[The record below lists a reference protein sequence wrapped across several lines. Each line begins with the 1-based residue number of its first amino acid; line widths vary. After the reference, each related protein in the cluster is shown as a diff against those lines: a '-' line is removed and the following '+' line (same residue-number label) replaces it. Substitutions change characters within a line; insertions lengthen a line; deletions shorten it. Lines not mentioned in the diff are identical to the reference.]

1 MLDIDS
7 VNKLFDELSEEI
19 YKIKSDNSTNIDLEK
34 EISNLKKKN
43 SVLKS
48 EKQSLEKEI
57 SIIKT
62 NFSNF
67 KKKLSLTIQKIDK

>member
-19 YKIKSDNSTNIDLEK
+19 SKIKSDNSTNIDLEK
-34 EISNLKKKN
+34 EITNLKKKN

-57 SIIKT
+57 TTIRT

>member
-19 YKIKSDNSTNIDLEK
+19 SKIKSDNSTNIDLEK

-57 SIIKT
+57 TTIRT

>member
-19 YKIKSDNSTNIDLEK
+19 SKIKSDNSTNID
-34 EISNLKKKN
+34 
-43 SVLKS
+43 
-48 EKQSLEKEI
+48 LEKEI

>member
-19 YKIKSDNSTNIDLEK
+19 SKIKSDNSTNVDLEK

-57 SIIKT
+57 TTIRT

>member
-19 YKIKSDNSTNIDLEK
+19 SKIKSDNSTNIDLEK

-48 EKQSLEKEI
+48 EKQRDRKSVV
-57 SIIKT
+57 
-62 NFSNF
+62 
-67 KKKLSLTIQKIDK
+67 